1 MIELFQQTGFSLQE
15 GRPGIFNEPNRE
27 KIMPYIQSMAQA
39 LGANAEE
46 AVRDAMALQYVVR
59 AVPN

>member
-1 MIELFQQTGFSLQE
+1 
-15 GRPGIFNEPNRE
+15 
-27 KIMPYIQSMAQA
+27 MPYIQSMAQA

-46 AVRDAMALQYVVR
+46 AVRDAMALHYVVR